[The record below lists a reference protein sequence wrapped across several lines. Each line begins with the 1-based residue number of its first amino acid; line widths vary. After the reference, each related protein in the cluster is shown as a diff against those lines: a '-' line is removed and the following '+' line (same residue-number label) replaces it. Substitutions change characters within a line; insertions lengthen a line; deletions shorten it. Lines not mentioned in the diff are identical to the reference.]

1 MSKMS
6 ENAYPPK
13 EPGTDSIK
21 IGLAIT
27 GASGVIY
34 GFRLLQELVNRNV
47 VVHLTLSPNAKP
59 IAKLEM
65 GLDIDLETGRIGGLD
80 DGLFERIIYHHH
92 THVGAA
98 PASGSYD
105 LKAVVVAPCSMGT
118 LGRIANG
125 TSGSLAV
132 RMADVA
138 LKERRPLILV
148 PRETPFNT
156 IHLRNMLTLSQA
168 GATILPASPG
178 FYHRPRTVDEM
189 VDFVV
194 ARILQHLGFDG
205 GCLIKGGWS
214 EIDPIAAQIHLR
226 TDNDPSTTP

>member
-1 MSKMS
+1 MEPFNTTSS
-6 ENAYPPK
+6 PP
-13 EPGTDSIK
+13 K

-34 GFRLLQELVNRNV
+34 GFRLLQELVQRNI
-47 VVHLTLSPNAKP
+47 VVHLTLSPNVQP

-65 GLDIDLETGRIGGLD
+65 GLDVDLETGRIGGMEDRL
-80 DGLFERIIYHHH
+80 LERIIYHHH
-92 THVGAA
+92 SHVGAA
-98 PASGSYD
+98 PASGSYG
-105 LKAVVVAPCSMGT
+105 LQGVAVVPCSMGT
-118 LGRIANG
+118 LGRIATG

-148 PRETPFNT
+148 PRETPYNT
-156 IHLRNMLTLSQA
+156 IHIQNMLTLSQA

-178 FYHRPRTVDEM
+178 FYHHPQSVNEM

-205 GCLIKGGWS
+205 DNLVKGGWGQ
-214 EIDPIAAQIHLR
+214 IDSIANRTHLNIHHESSP
-226 TDNDPSTTP
+226 TSS